1 MKGWGLVKEL
11 RKGRK
16 KTGRCSHLLASVWMK
31 YRARGGLY
39 PVCSIVKAVSTQSS
53 IMSLIKTTIV
63 LRSLINGPG
72 SLASNIPELI
82 ELDKQ
87 GVNLCTETIL
97 ERNDEILT

>member
-1 MKGWGLVKEL
+1 MKGRGLVKES

-16 KTGRCSHLLASVWMK
+16 KTGRCSDLLACVWMK

-39 PVCSIVKAVSTQSS
+39 PTSSIVKAVSTQSS

-97 ERNDEILT
+97 EKNDEILT